1 MLNERPTPGYDE
13 RLDSVVTADDS
24 PTDVRSPA
32 RNFRMTILP
41 RAFPAVVAAVWL
53 LVGTSFVTAQPKEKE
68 QAKPPKTDVVE
79 NAVPASAEKLAKRLR
94 PSIVVVTFAGRDGK
108 QLGLGTGF
116 VVSKDG
122 LIATNLHVIGEA
134 RPISVTLADG
144 KVFPVTTIHAT
155 QKSMDLAVLKIDAKG
170 LVPLKLAVSKNVQ
183 QGRPV
188 VALGNP
194 HGLKFS
200 VVSGVISGRREID
213 GKPMFQIAIPIEPG
227 NSGGPLVDLEGH
239 VVGVMTMKSLVTRN
253 LGFAVEIDAL
263 KPLLAKP
270 NPVPIARWLTIGAL
284 DKREWTTLF
293 GADWRQ
299 RAGRLLVHGR
309 GGGFGGRSLCLSTKK
324 TPALPFEL
332 AATVKLKAEDGAA
345 GLVFHSDG
353 DNKHYGFYP
362 TGGKLRLARFE
373 GADVFSWNVL
383 QTVPSRHYRPGEWNT
398 LKVRIEKGRI
408 RCFVNEEQ
416 VIDSRDA
423 GFSAGR
429 VGLAKFR
436 ETEAEFKRF
445 RVAKTIPSDRPS
457 DETTKR
463 VAGLVADIDIT
474 RPPKDDLVGKLASDG
489 VLGTVALADRA
500 KQLEKQ
506 AERLRQLAR
515 EVHRRNVQQKLSK
528 LLDVDEA
535 KIDLLHAALLIAHI
549 DNDEIDVAAY
559 LAEVDRMVA
568 DIRETLK
575 EKADETAKLAAIDKV
590 LFKEL
595 GFHGS
600 RTNYYNSSNSYLNEV
615 IDDREGLPIT
625 LSVLYMEI
633 ARRVGV
639 TVVGVGLPGHFV
651 VRHEPKTGKKQL
663 IDPFDGGKRLTR
675 AEADE
680 MVKSITGRPLDDKFL
695 VTQSKRDILVRM
707 LHNLFGLA
715 RDKQDVEPM
724 LSYVD
729 TIILLDPE
737 TGLDRWF
744 RAVLRFQTKR
754 HEEALID
761 TAWLLKH
768 EPEGVSL
775 PQVNELHRIIE
786 NSLNTSP

>member
-1 MLNERPTPGYDE
+1 MTL
-13 RLDSVVTADDS
+13 LKSALLSSVAWS
-24 PTDVRSPA
+24 L
-32 RNFRMTILP
+32 F
-41 RAFPAVVAAVWL
+41 
-53 LVGTSFVTAQPKEKE
+53 LVGSNFTFAQDPDK
-68 QAKPPKTDVVE
+68 AKPKPAKKPAAKTE
-79 NAVPASAEKLAKRLR
+79 TTAVPVSAEKLAKWLR

-116 VVSKDG
+116 VVSKEG

-134 RPISVTLADG
+134 RPISVMLADG
-144 KVFPVTTIHAT
+144 KVYPVTTIHAT
-155 QKSMDLAVLKIDAKG
+155 QKSMDLAILKIDAKG
-170 LVPLKLAVSKNVQ
+170 LVPLKLAVSKEVQ

-213 GKPMFQIAIPIEPG
+213 GKPMFQMAIPIEPG
-227 NSGGPLVDLEGH
+227 NSGGPLVDLEGR

-263 KPLLAKP
+263 KPLLEKP

-293 GADWRQ
+293 GSDWRQ

-324 TPALPFEL
+324 TPKLPFEL
-332 AATVKLKAEDGAA
+332 AVTVKLKSEDGAA
-345 GLVFHSDG
+345 GLVFHSD
-353 DNKHYGFYP
+353 DNNKHYGFYP

-383 QTVPSRHYRPGEWNT
+383 QTVPSQHYRPGEWNT

-423 GFSAGR
+423 GFSSGR

-436 ETEAEFKRF
+436 ETQAEFKRF
-445 RVAKTIPSDRPS
+445 RMATKLPSDRPS
-457 DETTKR
+457 EETVKR
-463 VAGLVADIDIT
+463 IAKLVAGIDIT
-474 RPPKDDLVGKLASDG
+474 RPPKDELVGKLSGDG

-500 KQLEKQ
+500 KQLEQEAK
-506 AERLRQLAR
+506 RLRELAR
-515 EVHRRNVQQKLSK
+515 EVHRRTVQRDLSK
-528 LLDVDEA
+528 LLEADEE
-535 KIDLLHAALLIAHI
+535 KIDLLQAALLIARI
-549 DNDEIDVAAY
+549 DNDEIEVDAY
-559 LAEVDRMVA
+559 LAEVDRIVA

-575 EKADETAKLAAIDKV
+575 EKADEAAKLAAVDKV
-590 LFKEL
+590 MFQEL

-639 TVVGVGLPGHFV
+639 NVVGVGLPGHFV

-663 IDPFDGGKRLTR
+663 IDPFDGGKRLSR
-675 AEADE
+675 KEADE
-680 MVKSITGRPLDDKFL
+680 MVKSMTGRPLEDRFL
-695 VTQSKRDILVRM
+695 ATQSKRDILVRM

-715 RDKQDVEPM
+715 RNKQDVEPM

-729 TIILLDPE
+729 TIILIDPDV
-737 TGLDRWF
+737 GLDRWF

-754 HEEALID
+754 HAEALVD

-775 PQVNELHRIIE
+775 PQVAELQRILE
-786 NSLNTSP
+786 KALKE

>member
-1 MLNERPTPGYDE
+1 MTL
-13 RLDSVVTADDS
+13 LKSALLSSVAWSLFLAGPQLT
-24 PTDVRSPA
+24 
-32 RNFRMTILP
+32 F
-41 RAFPAVVAAVWL
+41 
-53 LVGTSFVTAQPKEKE
+53 AQEPDK
-68 QAKPPKTDVVE
+68 AKPKSAKKTAVKTE
-79 NAVPASAEKLAKRLR
+79 TTTVPASAEKLAKRLR

-116 VVSKDG
+116 VVSKEG

-134 RPISVTLADG
+134 RPISVTLANG
-144 KVFPVTTIHAT
+144 KVYPVTTIHAT
-155 QKSMDLAVLKIDAKG
+155 QKSMDLAILKIDAKG
-170 LVPLKLAVSKNVQ
+170 LVPLKLAVSKEVQ

-213 GKPMFQIAIPIEPG
+213 GKPMFQMAIPIEPG
-227 NSGGPLVDLEGH
+227 NSGGPLVDLQGR
-239 VVGVMTMKSLVTRN
+239 VVGVMTMKSLITRN

-284 DKREWTTLF
+284 DEREWTTLF
-293 GADWRQ
+293 GSDWRQ

-324 TPALPFEL
+324 TPKLPFEL
-332 AATVKLKAEDGAA
+332 AVTVKLKSEDGAA

-353 DNKHYGFYP
+353 NNKHYGFYP

-383 QTVPSRHYRPGEWNT
+383 QTVPSQHYRPGEWNT

-423 GFSAGR
+423 GFSSGR

-445 RVAKTIPSDRPS
+445 RMATKLPSDRPS
-457 DETTKR
+457 EETVKR
-463 VAGLVADIDIT
+463 VAKLVAGIDIT
-474 RPPKDDLVGKLASDG
+474 RPPKEELVDKLSGDG

-500 KQLEKQ
+500 KKLEQEAK
-506 AERLRQLAR
+506 RLRELAR
-515 EVHRRNVQQKLSK
+515 EVHRRTVQRDLSK
-528 LLDVDEA
+528 LLDTDEE
-535 KIDLLHAALLIAHI
+535 KIDLLQAALLIARI
-549 DNDEIDVAAY
+549 DNDEIEVNAY
-559 LAEVDRMVA
+559 LAEVDRIVA

-575 EKADETAKLAAIDKV
+575 KKADATAKLAAVDKM
-590 LFKEL
+590 LFQEL

-639 TVVGVGLPGHFV
+639 NVVGVGLPGHFV

-663 IDPFDGGKRLTR
+663 IDPFDGGKRLSR
-675 AEADE
+675 KEADE
-680 MVKSITGRPLDDKFL
+680 MVKSMTGRPLEDKFL
-695 VTQSKRDILVRM
+695 ATQSKRDILVRM

-715 RDKQDVEPM
+715 RNKQDVEPM

-729 TIILLDPE
+729 TIILIDPDA
-737 TGLDRWF
+737 GLDRWF

-754 HEEALID
+754 HEEALVD

-775 PQVNELHRIIE
+775 PQVAELHRILE
-786 NSLNTSP
+786 NSLKD